1 MKQMVRSLIEKVR
14 GIRNKFKYKR
24 VVNSLDNSND
34 TVYVDLG
41 ASNIK
46 MSYQGEILTFRSS
59 IRKVLLE
66 DEITV
71 QKNAIRCNGSWYIV
85 GEASTPTGNYEYK
98 YKKEYLEVLILFGL
112 SMLGDKVNG
121 ISENLKVNVLLP
133 FNELSTKKKLGDK
146 INGVYEV
153 TYINTSGMQEFTT
166 SITLGNVFAEGEA
179 SKVYIEKNYN
189 TCGNLCVVN
198 IGYSTTEATLV
209 NALGN
214 RENFISLNIGTNN
227 LLSQYLKY
235 TKAPTS
241 SILSSWLNDGYK
253 FNKEEARSISEVNK
267 SYVSMLWNDIYNGVV
282 RLSNP
287 SNTTVVFC
295 GGGSNLLLESFTDAI
310 PKEYN
315 IKTLTPLENTYSDL
329 LGMILLS
336 GNGTIEPTKIVPV
349 EEALVIKTN
358 YDRFKELK
366 EKGLEVKEISTI
378 TGLALQTLRNYQV
391 KYNKEI
397 QAV

>member
-1 MKQMVRSLIEKVR
+1 
-14 GIRNKFKYKR
+14 
-24 VVNSLDNSND
+24 
-34 TVYVDLG
+34 
-41 ASNIK
+41 
-46 MSYQGEILTFRSS
+46 
-59 IRKVLLE
+59 
-66 DEITV
+66 
-71 QKNAIRCNGSWYIV
+71 
-85 GEASTPTGNYEYK
+85 
-98 YKKEYLEVLILFGL
+98 
-112 SMLGDKVNG
+112 
-121 ISENLKVNVLLP
+121 
-133 FNELSTKKKLGDK
+133 
-146 INGVYEV
+146 
-153 TYINTSGMQEFTT
+153 
-166 SITLGNVFAEGEA
+166 
-179 SKVYIEKNYN
+179 
-189 TCGNLCVVN
+189 
-198 IGYSTTEATLV
+198 
-209 NALGN
+209 
-214 RENFISLNIGTNN
+214 
-227 LLSQYLKY
+227 
-235 TKAPTS
+235 
-241 SILSSWLNDGYK
+241 
-253 FNKEEARSISEVNK
+253 
-267 SYVSMLWNDIYNGVV
+267 MLWNDIYNGVV

-310 PKEYN
+310 SKEYN